1 MNIGIAIIVA
11 TALYIATPI
20 LLGEI
25 LDRICKVSWNVIRK
39 YALDNLQR

>member
-1 MNIGIAIIVA
+1 MSIEMAIIVA
-11 TALYIATPI
+11 TALYVVTPI

-25 LDRICKVSWNVIRK
+25 LDRIFRASWYIIRK